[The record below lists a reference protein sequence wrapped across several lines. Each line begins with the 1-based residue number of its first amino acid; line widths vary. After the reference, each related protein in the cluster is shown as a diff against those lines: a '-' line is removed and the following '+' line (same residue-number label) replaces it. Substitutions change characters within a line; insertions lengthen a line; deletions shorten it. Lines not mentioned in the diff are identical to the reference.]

1 MTFRLLMPMILSL
14 VAMTAQ
20 AAPDLDAVVTETVLP
35 GIHAF
40 DDAAGRLGEVSGDHC
55 AAEDPELRAAYTDAF
70 EAWIAISHLR
80 FGPTEREDRA
90 FALAFWPDS
99 RGATP
104 KTLARLIQDEDPVV
118 DDPDSFTDVS
128 IAGRGFYALEF
139 LLYDDEI
146 STMGSAD
153 YRCRLVRAI
162 ARDTARIAHDIRVDW
177 DEEQAGLLISADND
191 TYRTPQ
197 EAAQELFKAL
207 ATGLEFTADTRL
219 GRPLGTFDQPRPNR
233 AEARRSGLSL
243 AHVIASLDGTRPLA
257 LALAES
263 DPELRGRLDR
273 AYGRAIDVANRLD
286 DRDFSGVAT
295 PQGRLRVEAL
305 QQSVKDIRDLVSTRL
320 GPELGVAAGFNALDG
335 D

>member
-1 MTFRLLMPMILSL
+1 MTLRLLLPLILSM
-14 VAMTAQ
+14 VALTAR

-35 GIHAF
+35 GIYAF
-40 DDAAGRLGEVSGDHC
+40 DAAAGRLGEVAADRC
-55 AAEDPELRAAYTDAF
+55 AADDPELRAAYTDAF
-70 EAWIAISHLR
+70 DAWIGISHLR

-99 RGATP
+99 RGAMP
-104 KTLARLIQDEDPVV
+104 KTLAQLIQGEDPVV
-118 DDPDSFTDVS
+118 DDPEGFSDVS

-139 LLYDDEI
+139 LLYEDAI

-162 ARDTARIAHDIRVDW
+162 ARDIARIAKDIRLDW
-177 DEEQAGLLISADND
+177 EEEQADLLIGANND
-191 TYRTPQ
+191 TYRSPQ

-243 AHVIASLDGTRPLA
+243 AHVIASLNGTRPLA

-263 DPELRGRLDR
+263 DPELRDRLDR
-273 AYGRAIDVANRLD
+273 AYGRAIEVADRLD
-286 DRDFSGVAT
+286 DPDFSGVAT
-295 PQGRLRVEAL
+295 PQGRLRVESL
-305 QQSVKDIRDLVSTRL
+305 QQSVKDIRELVSTRL